1 VPDARVQAAIANW
14 APRFVSNGVD
24 VNDFQR
30 TTARIET
37 WDEWL
42 GAWVETADE
51 HRSLAEEAEAAG
63 NERTAGDAY
72 LAAAL
77 CYHFAKFVWVV
88 DVERNHAA
96 TRQAVDCLYRAHRYL
111 DPEAERVEIPFD
123 GAGLVGN
130 LRRPPAVERPPL
142 VLLLPGLDSTKEEFF
157 RWEDVFLD
165 RGLATFSLDG
175 PGQGESGFVT
185 RIRPDYEAAVTAT
198 LDALAG
204 RDDLDLDR
212 VGAAGVSLGGYYAPR
227 AASLEPRVKA
237 VAGVSGA
244 FNFGECWEGLPAL
257 TRETFRH
264 HSGAR
269 DGDDARA
276 KAYELDLAPVIAE
289 LDRPGLMVTG
299 KLDRVIPWEQTKR
312 IADEA
317 PATSFVL
324 YEEGNHV
331 CNNIPY
337 KYRPLV
343 ADWLQRQLG

>member
-14 APRFVSNGVD
+14 TARFVSNGVD

-42 GAWVETADE
+42 DAWVETAEE
-51 HRSLAEEAEAAG
+51 HRSLAVEAEAAG
-63 NERTAGDAY
+63 NELTAGEAY
-72 LAAAL
+72 LAATL

-96 TRQAVDCLYRAHRYL
+96 TRQAVDCLYRAYRYL
-111 DPEAERVEIPFD
+111 DPAAERAEIPFD
-123 GAGLVGN
+123 GTGLVGN
-130 LRRPPAVERPPL
+130 LRRPTGANRPPL

-157 RWEDVFLD
+157 RWEAVFLA

-175 PGQGESGFVT
+175 PGQGESGFT
-185 RIRPDYEAAVTAT
+185 TSIRPDYEAAVTAT
-198 LDALAG
+198 LDTLAG

-227 AASLEPRVKA
+227 AASREPRVKA

-269 DGDDARA
+269 DEDDARA
-276 KAYELDLAPVIAE
+276 KAHELDLAPVIAE

-317 PATSFVL
+317 PSTSFVL

-343 ADWLQRQLG
+343 ADWLRKELG